1 VTLIRLEGIEKVYG
15 GGHAAIRGVDLTV
28 ADGEFVVLVGPSGC
42 GKSTTLRIV
51 AGLEAPTAGRVWI
64 GDREVTDLPPQE
76 RDLAMVFQSYAL
88 YPHMTVGEN
97 LGFPLRMRGIGKVVI
112 AERVQRV
119 AETLG
124 LDALLDQKPSRLSG
138 GQRQRVALG
147 RAVIREPQAFLLDEP
162 LSNLD
167 ARLRVETRAELARMH
182 RRLGATML
190 YVTHDQEEAMT
201 LGDRVAVMHEGR
213 LQQVAPP
220 LEIYHRP
227 TNRFVAEFVGSP
239 AMNLLPATLRR
250 DAGAIRI
257 EGPGITLNHLQ
268 AEPAAPESDLWL
280 GVRPSD
286 IRLNAPDRGVPDARG
301 EVEVVEPLGREVLLH
316 LSLAGASKGE
326 LLRVVVSPE
335 DAPAEGA
342 AIGIW
347 FRRDRLHLFDRGTGE
362 RV

>member
-1 VTLIRLEGIEKVYG
+1 
-15 GGHAAIRGVDLTV
+15 
-28 ADGEFVVLVGPSGC
+28 
-42 GKSTTLRIV
+42 
-51 AGLEAPTAGRVWI
+51 
-64 GDREVTDLPPQE
+64 
-76 RDLAMVFQSYAL
+76 
-88 YPHMTVGEN
+88 
-97 LGFPLRMRGIGKVVI
+97 
-112 AERVQRV
+112 
-119 AETLG
+119 
-124 LDALLDQKPSRLSG
+124 
-138 GQRQRVALG
+138 
-147 RAVIREPQAFLLDEP
+147 
-162 LSNLD
+162 
-167 ARLRVETRAELARMH
+167 
-182 RRLGATML
+182 
-190 YVTHDQEEAMT
+190 
-201 LGDRVAVMHEGR
+201 MHEGR